1 LSYVIHHLRTRYL
14 RNYPDGVGER
24 IISINSNSISG
35 AAARAGGYLKPEDL
49 KRSFS
54 PPITA
59 EPTYLGANPRAT
71 TTIRGENGWKG
82 RIKKSDTMPNMSQ
95 RDADISDDDGSDDEY
110 IVDPDLEYAFSLDG
124 LTKGMKR
131 RKCYL
136 QRFLFQGEIQEI
148 R

>member
-1 LSYVIHHLRTRYL
+1 
-14 RNYPDGVGER
+14 
-24 IISINSNSISG
+24 
-35 AAARAGGYLKPEDL
+35 
-49 KRSFS
+49 
-54 PPITA
+54 
-59 EPTYLGANPRAT
+59 
-71 TTIRGENGWKG
+71 
-82 RIKKSDTMPNMSQ
+82 MPNMSQ

-136 QRFLFQGEIQEI
+136 QRFLFRGEIQEI